1 MSTINPETMKQLLQ
15 EFVEKESLVIEEVKV
30 VQQQIE
36 ELEGRIQSCREK
48 LKTVSEDKEKIT
60 SMQGRYAGGL
70 GLAAGKDE
78 ARLSSTAAPSIQ
90 PAKPTPEAAL
100 QAAGAMTNLAQ
111 ALADTSPAQGQ
122 AAKPEAAKAGSSKLL
137 DGILAGAG
145 QGAESADASGAQAA
159 PAASTEP
166 AEAQTEAASAKPE
179 TSEENAD
186 DAVKSINDALRGLF
200 R

>member
-1 MSTINPETMKQLLQ
+1 MKQLLQ
-15 EFVEKESLVIEEVKV
+15 EFVEKESLVVEEVKV

-36 ELEGRIQSCREK
+36 ELEGRIQGCREK
-48 LKTVSEDKEKIT
+48 LKTVSEDREKIT
-60 SMQGRYAGGL
+60 AMQGRYAGGL
-70 GLAAGKDE
+70 GLSAGKGE
-78 ARLSSTAAPSIQ
+78 AGLSSPTAPSTAQ
-90 PAKPTPEAAL
+90 AAKPTPE
-100 QAAGAMTNLAQ
+100 AAGAMTNLAQ
-111 ALADTSPAQGQ
+111 ALADTSPAQGP

-145 QGAESADASGAQAA
+145 QGADSADASGAQAA
-159 PAASTEP
+159 PAASSEP
-166 AEAQTEAASAKPE
+166 AEAQAEAAGAKPE

>member
-1 MSTINPETMKQLLQ
+1 MKQLLQ
-15 EFVEKESLVIEEVKV
+15 EFVEKEALVVEESKV

-36 ELEGRIQSCREK
+36 ELEGRIQGCREK

-60 SMQGRYAGGL
+60 AMQGRYAGGL
-70 GLAAGKDE
+70 GLSAGKGE
-78 ARLSSTAAPSIQ
+78 ARLSSTAAPSTAQ
-90 PAKPTPEAAL
+90 AAKASPEAAL
-100 QAAGAMTNLAQ
+100 QAAGAITNLAQ
-111 ALADTSPAQGQ
+111 ALADTSPAQSP

-159 PAASTEP
+159 PAASSES
-166 AEAQTEAASAKPE
+166 AEAQTEAAGAKPE